1 MSLAGQPAD
10 PPLVALGRASFAQ
23 RARWSMP
30 EIAFWLAA
38 VATVFLLPSK
48 HLILTEITILAL
60 FALSLDFVLGYA
72 GIVSLGH
79 AAFFGFGA
87 YVAGILAKYGII
99 KEPVLAMLASGLAAT
114 ALGFVTSFLVLR
126 GSDLTRLMVTLG
138 VALVLREIANR
149 LDITGGADG
158 LQGIVTEPVL
168 GHFAFDIFGKTAYV
182 YSLTVLFILFV
193 IARRMVNSPFGL
205 SLRSVKGNPL
215 RASAI
220 GIHVNGRLVAIY
232 TVAAGYAGIAG
243 ALLTQSTQ
251 FASLSVLDF
260 ERSADVLL
268 MLIIGGTGYLYGGL
282 IGAILFKLVQDYL
295 ANVTP
300 QYWQFWLGLALVM
313 MIMFGRVYGA
323 AMAAIIFAICT
334 WTNLPFMHSIVFP
347 LAVLFVLGIARPHI
361 LGLTSAITERADA
374 IRRGLNARLSRKPRG
389 TDAPGA

>member
-1 MSLAGQPAD
+1 MSTDRSLVREGSRILAAKARFS
-10 PPLVALGRASFAQ
+10 AL
-23 RARWSMP
+23 
-30 EIAFWLAA
+30 EIAFWIAA
-38 VATVFLLPSK
+38 FASIYLLKSK
-48 HLILTEITILAL
+48 HLILTEIAILGL
-60 FALSLDFVLGYA
+60 FALSLDLILGYA

-87 YVAGILAKYGII
+87 YVAGLLAKYAII
-99 KEPVLAMLASGLAAT
+99 KEPVLALLASGLAAT

-158 LQGIVTEPVL
+158 LQGVTVEPVL
-168 GHFAFDIFGKTAYV
+168 GHFAFDIFGTTAYV
-182 YSLTVLFILFV
+182 YSLVVLFILFMV
-193 IARRMVNSPFGL
+193 ARRIVHSPFGL

-215 RASAI
+215 RAAAI
-220 GIHVNGRLVAIY
+220 GINVNGRLIAIY
-232 TVAAGYAGIAG
+232 TIAAGYAGIAG

-268 MLIIGGTGYLYGGL
+268 ILVIGGTGYLYGGL
-282 IGAILFKLVQDYL
+282 IGAVLFKLVQDYL

-323 AMAAIIFAICT
+323 IIATAIFALCT
-334 WTNLPFMHSIVFP
+334 ALDLPFMQSIVATVVIG
-347 LAVLFVLGIARPHI
+347 LVLGIARPQI
-361 LGLTSAITERADA
+361 MATTAKITARAVALQRAIK
-374 IRRGLNARLSRKPRG
+374 ARLARKPAE
-389 TDAPGA
+389 DHHAAGA